1 MVLICERRPL
11 MSGKLPIDRVRE
23 AREAPK
29 IYREH
34 SQRLAEQ
41 EAELRDADDPVAGAR
56 PPAPDTTDDAAGEPT
71 RTDQPK
77 HA

>member
-1 MVLICERRPL
+1 

-23 AREAPK
+23 TRKAPK
-29 IYREH
+29 IFVEH
-34 SQRLAEQ
+34 SERLAQQ

-56 PPAPDTTDDAAGEPT
+56 PPASDPPDDAVGEPT
-71 RTDQPK
+71 PSNRPK

>member
-1 MVLICERRPL
+1 

-29 IYREH
+29 IFVED
-34 SQRLAEQ
+34 SERLAQE
-41 EAELRDADDPVAGAR
+41 EAELRDADDPIAGAR
-56 PPAPDTTDDAAGEPT
+56 PPAPEAPDDSADEPSGTDAPE
-71 RTDQPK
+71 

>member
-1 MVLICERRPL
+1 

-23 AREAPK
+23 TRKAPK
-29 IYREH
+29 IFEEH
-34 SQRLAEQ
+34 AERLATQ

-56 PPAPDTTDDAAGEPT
+56 PAVSDADDGSDRDPSGT
-71 RTDQPK
+71 NPPK

>member
-1 MVLICERRPL
+1 

-23 AREAPK
+23 TRKAPK
-29 IYREH
+29 VFLEH
-34 SQRLAEQ
+34 SERLAQQ

-56 PPAPDTTDDAAGEPT
+56 PPAPEATDDSADEPSE
-71 RTDQPK
+71 TDAPE

>member
-1 MVLICERRPL
+1 

-23 AREAPK
+23 ARKAPK
-29 IYREH
+29 IFVEH
-34 SQRLAEQ
+34 SERLAQQ

-56 PPAPDTTDDAAGEPT
+56 PPASDDTDNSPEEPSGTDVPE
-71 RTDQPK
+71 

>member
-1 MVLICERRPL
+1 

-23 AREAPK
+23 ARKAPR
-29 IYREH
+29 IFVEH
-34 SQRLAEQ
+34 SERLAQQ

-56 PPAPDTTDDAAGEPT
+56 PRASDVVADSADEPVGA
-71 RTDQPK
+71 DEPE

>member
-1 MVLICERRPL
+1 

-23 AREAPK
+23 ARKAPK
-29 IYREH
+29 IYVEH
-34 SQRLAEQ
+34 SERLAQQ

-56 PPAPDTTDDAAGEPT
+56 PPAPEATDDSTDEPSA
-71 RTDQPK
+71 TDAPE